1 MASTKHISTRVNVV
15 LDNGRTESGS
25 VSTKTVS
32 AAGGLNLKGGISTA
46 LATGL
51 AVAVKGLYSQGLVR
65 YTRVDTNE
73 LVPDTVAA

>member
-25 VSTKTVS
+25 TSTKTVS
-32 AAGGLNLKGGISTA
+32 ASGGLSLKGGISTA
-46 LATGL
+46 LATEL
-51 AVAVKGLYSQGLVR
+51 AVAVKGLYAQSVVR

-73 LVPDTVAA
+73 LVPDAA